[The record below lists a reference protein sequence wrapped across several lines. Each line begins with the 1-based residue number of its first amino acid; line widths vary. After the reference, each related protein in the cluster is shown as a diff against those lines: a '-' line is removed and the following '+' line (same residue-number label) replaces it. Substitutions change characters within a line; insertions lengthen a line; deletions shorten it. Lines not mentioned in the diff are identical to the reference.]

1 MSSTAHLTLTA
12 CRTGLAGAG
21 AAVLLAACAGGDSS
35 SDSAASGDAATDVAT
50 DAADTSAPAADSGF
64 CTQAA
69 GIDDRVD
76 AAVSDVDGGGA
87 SIPEAFRRLAVELRA
102 IEAPPSI
109 AGDWETMAG
118 GLDRMADAVADVDI
132 TDLSTLDALDAAEG
146 DLSSASDHVETYLRD
161 ECGIAP

>member
-12 CRTGLAGAG
+12 CRTGLTGAG
-21 AAVLLAACAGGDSS
+21 AVVLLAACGGGDSS
-35 SDSAASGDAATDVAT
+35 SDSAASSDVAT
-50 DAADTSAPAADSGF
+50 DAADTSAPAADTGF

-76 AAVSDVDGGGA
+76 AAVADLDGGTA

-102 IEAPPSI
+102 IEPPTAL

-132 TDLSTLDALDAAEG
+132 TDLSNLDALDAAEG

-161 ECGIAP
+161 ECGIEP